1 MEHMKS
7 ISKWTCGAIAG
18 LAMTAAI
25 AEEKPDYEVN
35 LDKIPAAA
43 EKKVDFVKE
52 IKPLFEESCLKCHS
66 GRRPKSRYSMETRE
80 KALKGGSSDFAA
92 IVEKKSAESPL
103 VWFVAD
109 AVEDQDLWMPVLD
122 KREDYPKF
130 EEEQVALIRAWI
142 DQGAEWPED
151 VVLAPKED

>member
-1 MEHMKS
+1 MKT
-7 ISKWTCGAIAG
+7 ITQWTCGVIAG
-18 LAMTAAI
+18 LALSTAI

-43 EKKVDFVKE
+43 EKKVDFVKD
-52 IKPLFEESCLKCHS
+52 IQPLFEESCLKCHS

-103 VWFVAD
+103 LWFIAD

-122 KREDYPKF
+122 KRDDYPKL
-130 EEEQVALIRAWI
+130 EEEQVALVRAWI
-142 DQGAEWPED
+142 DQGAEWPEE